1 MNKKSRDFEVSHLR
15 SVGAVIRDGYLLFLD
30 HFRRIFRASW
40 LVALIYALISGAA
53 SSLMVKLLPEIVF
66 MHSLGIQQQMV
77 QPAVTLGLVAVVVS
91 LATAILYA
99 TAFSLLKGH
108 RQTVVM
114 PTATH
119 WYGLMERKSLIRTLT
134 AWACLL
140 FIGIIVSLLTGM
152 LLYFIGQHLSPLAYH
167 VCTGIVLL
175 VYALI
180 APLLLMLLI
189 RYVFSEAKSPFS
201 RPLPPRYW
209 GNTIIVTLVIVIITQ
224 LLSMVTELP
233 TNILTIANIQSQ
245 MGTLKGD
252 PVGMPD
258 YMTWLNI
265 VAFTLA
271 AFIKAYVLL
280 SALFPFYYLNG
291 SIEAQEKERA
301 EMAQRF
307 QTL

>member
-1 MNKKSRDFEVSHLR
+1 MSKKSRDFEVLHLR
-15 SVGAVIRDGYLLFLD
+15 SIGAVIRDGYLLFLD

-53 SSLMVKLLPEIVF
+53 SSLMVKVLPEIVF
-66 MHSLGIQQQMV
+66 MHSLGLQQQLV
-77 QPAVTLGLVAVVVS
+77 QPAVILGLVALVVS
-91 LATAILYA
+91 FATALLYA
-99 TAFSLLKGH
+99 SAFTLLRSH
-108 RQTVVM
+108 QQTTTI
-114 PTATH
+114 PTATR
-119 WYGLMERKSLIRTLT
+119 WFGMMERKSLLRTLT
-134 AWACLL
+134 AWVCLL
-140 FIGIIVSLLTGM
+140 FIIILIMLLTGM
-152 LLYFIGQHLSPLAYH
+152 LLYFVGQYLSPLAH
-167 VCTGIVLL
+167 HICMGIFFL
-175 VYALI
+175 VYALA
-180 APLLLMLLI
+180 APVLLMMMI
-189 RYVFSEAKSPFS
+189 RYVFAETKSPFS
-201 RPLPPRYW
+201 RPVAPRYW
-209 GNTIIVTLVIVIITQ
+209 GNTIMLTLVIVIVTQ

-252 PVGMPD
+252 PMGMPD

-301 EMAQRF
+301 EMTQRF
-307 QTL
+307 QNL